1 MKLQNYGK
9 RVILASKKGK
19 IVTLNFLFQLFFVP
33 LRPEIYNL
41 KIMKAIKIVFM
52 SLVATILVSCGTTS
66 TVPIWRIEQHLNLFA
81 VDEPHLHNA
90 FAKASVAEHFHDNTF
105 FTRL

>member
-66 TVPIWRIEQHLNLFA
+66 TVPITGRKQTLLVSDGEVLSLSTQQYQQYMQSA
-81 VDEPHLHNA
+81 QA
-90 FAKASVAEHFHDNTF
+90 
-105 FTRL
+105 